1 MEHFSPTAARILS
14 LNDDPVIVEC
24 HKAILESAGYECLIA
39 TNDQWALAIL
49 RRVRVDLLIQDIKR
63 PSSSLRGKD
72 GWSFLTLLKS
82 DPALKDIPVLI
93 VSAAPKNSYECN
105 VYQDKLA
112 GYLQVPVD
120 TDELLEVIGRF
131 VIPQPIQFVE
141 GIM

>member
-1 MEHFSPTAARILS
+1 MIENSNPRILS

-24 HKAILESAGYECLIA
+24 HKAILESAGYECLTA

-49 RRVRVDLLIQDIKR
+49 RNMRVDLLIQDIKR
-63 PSSSLRGKD
+63 PGKD
-72 GWSFLTLLKS
+72 GWSFLALLKS

-93 VSAAPKNSYECN
+93 VSAASKDSHEYN

-120 TDELLEVIGRF
+120 GDELLEVIGRF
-131 VIPQPIQFVE
+131 LIPQPIQFADEV
-141 GIM
+141 M

>member
-24 HKAILESAGYECLIA
+24 HKAIFESAGYECLIA

-49 RRVRVDLLIQDIKR
+49 RRVRVDVIIQDIKR
-63 PSSSLRGKD
+63 PGRD
-72 GWSFLTLLKS
+72 GWSFLRLLKA
-82 DPALKDIPVLI
+82 DQALTDIPVLI
-93 VSAAPKNSYECN
+93 VSAAPKNSHEYN

-112 GYLQVPVD
+112 GYLQAPVD
-120 TDELLEVIGRF
+120 CDELLQVIGR
-131 VIPQPIQFVE
+131 VLIPQPIQFVE